1 MSIKTQI
8 TFATSALAA
17 MAMLAP
23 MSANAQRNG
32 GGTPG
37 GSYTQTCSNA
47 SVQGG
52 RLYAECRTSGRN
64 SRPTMSSIEFGR
76 CTGDIANSEGMLFC
90 NGAQARPESGNGG
103 GNNGGGWG
111 GNNGGGNN
119 GGNGGR
125 PAGSYT
131 QSCSNVRVE
140 RDRLYAECR
149 DTSRQT
155 RSTSI
160 EYGRCISGIN
170 NVDGLL
176 TCDGTRG
183 RYENNGGG
191 NNGGGWG
198 GNNGGGNN
206 GGGNNGGGWN
216 GGNGGGRNSITVYED
231 SNYRGGSA
239 TFTREMPNLGRRDL
253 NDNISSMEM
262 NGSWE
267 ACSDAYFQGNCQT
280 FTGSVRNLNSTV
292 LNDRISSLRPVRG
305 W

>member
-8 TFATSALAA
+8 TVAATALAA
-17 MAMLAP
+17 LSMLAP
-23 MSANAQRNG
+23 VSANAQRNG

-37 GSYTQTCSNA
+37 GSYSQTCSNA

-52 RLYAECRTSGRN
+52 RLYAECQSSGRN
-64 SRPTMSSIEFGR
+64 ARPTMSSIEFGR
-76 CTGDIANSEGMLFC
+76 CVGDISNNEGLLVC
-90 NGAQARPESGNGG
+90 NGAQGRPESGANSG
-103 GNNGGGWG
+103 G

-119 GGNGGR
+119 GGR
-125 PAGSYT
+125 PTGSYA
-131 QSCSNVRVE
+131 QSCSNVRTE
-140 RDRLYAECR
+140 GGRLYADCR

-155 RSTSI
+155 RSSSI
-160 EYGRCISGIN
+160 EYGRCNGGIN

-183 RYENNGGG
+183 RFENT
-191 NNGGGWG
+191 G

-206 GGGNNGGGWN
+206 WGGGNGPGNNGGGWN

-231 SNYRGGSA
+231 SNYRGASA
-239 TFTREMPNLGRRDL
+239 TFNREMPNLGRRDL

-262 NGSWE
+262 NGTWE

-280 FTGSVRNLNSTV
+280 FTGSVRNLNSSV